1 MTKYVEVAVN
11 VPRISGVFHYH
22 LPPHLENKIQLGN
35 LIIAPFGKQIIQG
48 VVLRFIDEPE
58 VEDTR
63 PVQGLLDSEISLT
76 IAQIEL
82 AKHLAKNNL
91 APLAACIALM
101 IPPGLSQFT
110 DTLFSLNHNIDDL
123 YLEGNETKN
132 KLIKLLGKKGALRG
146 RQINRAFPKEEWKNI
161 ARKLVAKK
169 IFSAT
174 PILPP
179 ARVRPK
185 YVKTA
190 QLSIP
195 PEEVHPDMENL
206 GNNATTIERRYE
218 VLRFLSEEPIPK
230 DIIWVYAES
239 NANLADLKLLHEKG
253 LIILRE
259 ELAWRDPL
267 AGLSYDPS
275 SPLNLTIDQKKVWN
289 EIQNGLLEASQGKKI
304 GPFLLHGVT
313 GSGKTEIYLK
323 AVAEVI
329 EHGQQAIVLVPEIAL
344 PPQTVRRFMARFPG
358 RVGIMHS
365 RLSEGERYD
374 TWRRARQGKL
384 SVIIG
389 PRSALFTPLPNI
401 ALIVVDESHDS
412 SYYQADRLPY
422 FHARHA
428 AVAYAKL
435 LNAVCLLG
443 SATPDLGSY
452 YQADKGNWKL
462 LELPNRILAHQ
473 ETIQGYRE
481 KFDISEEYLPIPNV
495 NAEGRDLP
503 PVKII
508 DMRLELQSGNRSLF
522 SQTLKKQIAKV
533 LEMNQQAIL
542 FLNRRG
548 TATYVFCRDC
558 GHVLTC
564 PRCSM
569 SLTYHSKE
577 KKNLHCHHCGYQRQ
591 MEKHCPNCNSERI
604 RQYGTG
610 TEKVEAEVQE
620 LFPDARVLRLDQ
632 ESTSKKG
639 SHEIILNHF
648 THHRADILV
657 GTQMLAKGL
666 DLPLVTLVGVVLA
679 DVGLHLPDYRAGE
692 RVFQVLSQVAGRA
705 GRSPLGGQVIMQSF
719 HPDHYLLQAA
729 ANHDYAGFV
738 EQELNYRKQ
747 LGYPPYSRLLRLL
760 YRHRQEEKAESEAL
774 RMTENIRAQINSQNR
789 RATEVIG
796 PAPAFYSKV
805 DGWYRWQIILRGP
818 DPATLL
824 PQHKLSEW
832 QVEVDPQSLL

>member
-1 MTKYVEVAVN
+1 
-11 VPRISGVFHYH
+11 
-22 LPPHLENKIQLGN
+22 
-35 LIIAPFGKQIIQG
+35 
-48 VVLRFIDEPE
+48 
-58 VEDTR
+58 
-63 PVQGLLDSEISLT
+63 
-76 IAQIEL
+76 
-82 AKHLAKNNL
+82 
-91 APLAACIALM
+91 
-101 IPPGLSQFT
+101 
-110 DTLFSLNHNIDDL
+110 
-123 YLEGNETKN
+123 
-132 KLIKLLGKKGALRG
+132 
-146 RQINRAFPKEEWKNI
+146 
-161 ARKLVAKK
+161 
-169 IFSAT
+169 
-174 PILPP
+174 
-179 ARVRPK
+179 
-185 YVKTA
+185 
-190 QLSIP
+190 
-195 PEEVHPDMENL
+195 
-206 GNNATTIERRYE
+206 
-218 VLRFLSEEPIPK
+218 
-230 DIIWVYAES
+230 
-239 NANLADLKLLHEKG
+239 
-253 LIILRE
+253 
-259 ELAWRDPL
+259 
-267 AGLSYDPS
+267 
-275 SPLNLTIDQKKVWN
+275 
-289 EIQNGLLEASQGKKI
+289 
-304 GPFLLHGVT
+304 
-313 GSGKTEIYLK
+313 
-323 AVAEVI
+323 
-329 EHGQQAIVLVPEIAL
+329 
-344 PPQTVRRFMARFPG
+344 
-358 RVGIMHS
+358 
-365 RLSEGERYD
+365 
-374 TWRRARQGKL
+374 
-384 SVIIG
+384 
-389 PRSALFTPLPNI
+389 
-401 ALIVVDESHDS
+401 
-412 SYYQADRLPY
+412 
-422 FHARHA
+422 
-428 AVAYAKL
+428 
-435 LNAVCLLG
+435 
-443 SATPDLGSY
+443 
-452 YQADKGNWKL
+452 
-462 LELPNRILAHQ
+462 
-473 ETIQGYRE
+473 
-481 KFDISEEYLPIPNV
+481 
-495 NAEGRDLP
+495 
-503 PVKII
+503 
-508 DMRLELQSGNRSLF
+508 
-522 SQTLKKQIAKV
+522 
-533 LEMNQQAIL
+533 
-542 FLNRRG
+542 
-548 TATYVFCRDC
+548 
-558 GHVLTC
+558 
-564 PRCSM
+564 M